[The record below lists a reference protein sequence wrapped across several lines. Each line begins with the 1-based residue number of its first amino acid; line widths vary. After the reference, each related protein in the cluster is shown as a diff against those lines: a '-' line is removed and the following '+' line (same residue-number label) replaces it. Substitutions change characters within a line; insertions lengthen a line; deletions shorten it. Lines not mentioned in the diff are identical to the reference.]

1 MNNIVIFQTRPGI
14 GDMCIFLPTIE
25 QIFYKFPNSKITLIT
40 KKSSKAQ
47 NFLRAEFLN
56 FDKIIYIDD
65 LKAKSSTFFSIIK
78 FLKQNKF
85 NAAFIMHYGL
95 KYFFPCKISKIKNIY
110 HYGFLKKKENISK
123 KLKCITS
130 KWLEISDYN
139 STTNIKYNGE
149 VQDGKKILIG
159 IGSSGASRRWA
170 TEKFI
175 KLIKKINDVY
185 KYDFFIL
192 AGKQEKNISDEII
205 QNCPAI
211 KIHSLCDKEIYGT
224 FKFIKKSIIYIG
236 TDSAFMHLSGALG
249 VLSFGLFGD
258 TPTNY
263 VEYSRN
269 IIPIIPKN
277 FKNISHKSNAMDK
290 IDVEW
295 VYENIKNKLN

>member
-1 MNNIVIFQTRPGI
+1 MNSVVIFQTRPGI

-25 QIFYKFPNSKITLIT
+25 QIFYKYPNSKITLIT

-47 NFLRAEFLN
+47 NFLRPEFLN
-56 FDKIIYIDD
+56 FYKIIYIEDI
-65 LKAKSSTFFSIIK
+65 KANSSTFFSLIK

-110 HYGFLKKKENISK
+110 HYGLIKKKDNISK
-123 KLKCITS
+123 KLKLITS
-130 KWLEISDYN
+130 RWLKISDYDT
-139 STTNIKYNGE
+139 STNIKYNGE
-149 VQDGKKILIG
+149 IKDGKKVLIG
-159 IGSSGASRRWA
+159 IGSSGVSRRWP
-170 TEKFI
+170 TENFI
-175 KLIKKINDVY
+175 KLIKKINNIY

-192 AGKQEKNISDEII
+192 AGKNEKDISDEII

-211 KIHSLCDKEIYGT
+211 KIYSLCDKEIYET
-224 FKFIKKSIIYIG
+224 FKFIKKSVIYIG

-269 IIPIIPKN
+269 IVPIIPKN
-277 FKNISHKSNAMDK
+277 YKQISHESNAMNK
-290 IDVEW
+290 INVEW
-295 VYENIKNKLN
+295 VFENIKNKLN